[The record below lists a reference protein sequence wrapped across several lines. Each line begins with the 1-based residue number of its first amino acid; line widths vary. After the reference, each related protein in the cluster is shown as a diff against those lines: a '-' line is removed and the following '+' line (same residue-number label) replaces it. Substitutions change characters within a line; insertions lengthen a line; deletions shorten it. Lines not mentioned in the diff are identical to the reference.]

1 MEQKKREEND
11 MREKILEQLKEEEKE
26 QRQEKYEEKLE
37 DAVKEVSQLVLGE
50 RWKEIEERVE
60 NIMDMVQKMA
70 FTEGY
75 IYAIA
80 TLEEGLAHMV

>member
-1 MEQKKREEND
+1 

-26 QRQEKYEEKLE
+26 QRQEEYEEKLE
-37 DAVKEVSQLVLGE
+37 DAVKEISQLVLGE
-50 RWKEIEERVE
+50 RWKEIEGRVE
-60 NIMDMVQKMA
+60 DIMNMVQRMA

-80 TLEEGLAHMV
+80 TLEEGLGHMV

>member
-1 MEQKKREEND
+1 M
-11 MREKILEQLKEEEKE
+11 KEI
-26 QRQEKYEEKLE
+26 
-37 DAVKEVSQLVLGE
+37 SQLVLGE

-80 TLEEGLAHMV
+80 TLEEGLTNMV

>member
-1 MEQKKREEND
+1 
-11 MREKILEQLKEEEKE
+11 MREKMLEQLKEEERE
-26 QRQEKYEEKLE
+26 QRHEVYEEKLE
-37 DAVKEVSQLVLGE
+37 DAVKEISQLVLGE

-80 TLEEGLAHMV
+80 TLEEGFTNMV